1 MVATAYS
8 SDPRDNQGG
17 GNITA
22 TGQNLLANPMAI
34 AVDPNVIPLGTKLH
48 VEGYGIAYAVDTG
61 GAIKGNIIDIHFP
74 TYEQC
79 VSWGR
84 RTVTVTILSWG
95 DTLKAVFNV
104 VLGVDV
110 DYALSTDEGRQVMI
124 KMLQMETKLEVN
136 DDNLNEVFINYLNEK
151 IIKSLPKGFIVYHS
165 HGVYRNSEQEIGI
178 PIKSIS
184 NNIDEDVEVK
194 SPQENAEDSD
204 YNSLN
209 LSEVFEDLEN
219 NIDILIENDTN
230 TNVQNIELNEKLMA
244 YISEYEPQFLER
256 MDVLELSQDSDQ
268 DSIAYIIN
276 VIVDGK
282 VDKIVGGF

>member
-1 MVATAYS
+1 M
-8 SDPRDNQGG
+8 
-17 GNITA
+17 
-22 TGQNLLANPMAI
+22 
-34 AVDPNVIPLGTKLH
+34 
-48 VEGYGIAYAVDTG
+48 
-61 GAIKGNIIDIHFP
+61 
-74 TYEQC
+74 
-79 VSWGR
+79 
-84 RTVTVTILSWG
+84 
-95 DTLKAVFNV
+95 KAVFNV

-110 DYALSTDEGRQVMI
+110 DYALSIDEGRQVMI

-136 DDNLNEVFINYLNEK
+136 DDNLNEIFINYLNEK
-151 IIKSLPKGFIVYHS
+151 IIRSLPKGFIVYHS
-165 HGVYRNSEQEIGI
+165 HGVYRNSEQEIDI

-184 NNIDEDVEVK
+184 NSIDEVK
-194 SPQENAEDSD
+194 SQQENAEDSD
-204 YNSLN
+204 YNSFN
-209 LSEVFEDLEN
+209 LSGVFEDLEN